1 MDLAVVDSDMFLGL
15 GLQLEGFL
23 GPWTPVHTYFHTR
36 SQTGSRAVPTQP
48 VPPKRL
54 SRGTW
59 IWPTRPQNDW
69 AFLLYISCSTTV
81 FVKLRGFRGLEL
93 ESQRNTPMIPIVL
106 LRGECFHSSNAKRL
120 ARQSFTCFQSP
131 TTGTQRTQPYYLS
144 WLS

>member
-81 FVKLRGFRGLEL
+81 FVQVTRL
-93 ESQRNTPMIPIVL
+93 QRAWTRITMEHAHDSHSASPV
-106 LRGECFHSSNAKRL
+106 ECFHSSNAKQL